1 VIVDEIYTICV
12 DRFQQQ
18 GDNQVPTAA
27 YGEEIKGFKVY
38 EHSENFHFHYGGILP
53 EVKIAYET
61 WGTLNEVKD
70 NAIILHGGL
79 SASSHAKSHP
89 VSYEC
94 CINYYRKPLKCDV
107 MCYVMFNHIMSC

>member
-1 VIVDEIYTICV
+1 ML
-12 DRFQQQ
+12 
-18 GDNQVPTAA
+18 TAA

-38 EHSENFHFHYGGILP
+38 ENSENFHFHYGGILP

-61 WGTLNEVKD
+61 WGTLNEAKD

-89 VSYEC
+89 VSCEHC
-94 CINYYRKPLKCDV
+94 VDQWLSNHHWNITIN
-107 MCYVMFNHIMSC
+107 